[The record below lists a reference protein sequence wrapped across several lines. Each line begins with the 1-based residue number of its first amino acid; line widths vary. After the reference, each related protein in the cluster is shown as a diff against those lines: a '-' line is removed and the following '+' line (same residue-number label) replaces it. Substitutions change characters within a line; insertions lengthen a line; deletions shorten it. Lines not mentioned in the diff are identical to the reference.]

1 MNNKTKEGKFMK
13 KQCRPWIFITLTILA
28 VFNLLCYFSIRS
40 MWSGIIRYTFDAMP
54 YLLLTG
60 IMVTAL
66 GTTILVMHKKYP
78 RFIAVIT
85 GLVNLLFLGLDAYI
99 ISLTTEAAHYF
110 IREFLYGFAFIASLA
125 VILFLWFYL
134 PQKPWFQKKWMP
146 SLMLLILFACG
157 IMVLFDISLS
167 NKFTSTPVVYAVED
181 TYQIVFTTKAKGEAW
196 ITIDGKEYNDTFAGY
211 RHTENTIH
219 KVIVPMDILDSADE
233 YTLHT
238 RAMFL
243 RGPYCSLQGE
253 TISQSHNWKGVDTSD
268 GLNYYVLA
276 DTHNTQK
283 TPLAAASYFGEY
295 LDFLISAG
303 DNMSWIDREEDLLNF
318 HTLAGNIT
326 KGEIPVIYARGNHET
341 KGVLA
346 KDFHKYVGSKNGN
359 FYYTFRLQNIWG
371 IVLDLGEDH
380 GDDFVEYCG
389 ISKFDDYREEQTRF
403 LDEVLANAYHEFNAS
418 GIDYRIGICHI
429 PLTVKNQDDYVADIK
444 DAWVERLNQMKLT
457 IMYSGHQH
465 ELWFIDNNFENGSTL
480 TYVEEFSGKAKNNT
494 KRIMTAAEFPT
505 ILVSKRGE
513 SQSLL
518 DKEKVFDTGFI
529 GLAASVTDTQ
539 TIMQYTNEDGEIL
552 KDIRSPWFSDIIY
565 GEEIRVNNIK

>member
-1 MNNKTKEGKFMK
+1 MKEGILMK
-13 KQCRPWIFITLTILA
+13 KQCKSWIFNTLTLLA
-28 VFNLLCYFSIRS
+28 LFNLLCYFSIRA

-54 YLLLTG
+54 YLLLAG
-60 IMVTAL
+60 ITVTSL

-78 RFIAVIT
+78 RFIACIA
-85 GLVNLLFLGLDAYI
+85 GLVDILFLGLDVYI
-99 ISLTTEAAHYF
+99 ISLTTEATHYF
-110 IREFLYGFAFIASLA
+110 IREFLYGFAFIGGIGI
-125 VILFLWFYL
+125 ILFLWFYL
-134 PQKPWFQKKWMP
+134 PKQPWFQKKWMP
-146 SLMLLILFACG
+146 SLMLLLLFTCG
-157 IMVLFDISLS
+157 IILQFDITFN

-181 TYQIVFTTKAKGEAW
+181 TYQIVFTTKSKGEAW

-219 KVIVPMDILDSADE
+219 KITVPMDVLDSAGE
-233 YTLHT
+233 YTLYT
-238 RAMFL
+238 RAMYL

-253 TISQSHNWKGVDTSD
+253 TLSEVHRWKGVDTSD

-295 LDFLISAG
+295 LDFLISVG
-303 DNMSWIDREEDLLNF
+303 DNVSWIDREEDLLNF

-326 KGEIPVIYARGNHET
+326 NGEIPVIYARGNHET
-341 KGVLA
+341 KGVKA
-346 KDFHKYVGSKNGN
+346 KDFHNYVGSKNGN

-371 IVLDLGEDH
+371 IVLDIGEDH

-389 ISKFDDYREEQTRF
+389 ISKFDDYRDEQTAF
-403 LDEVLANAYHEFNAS
+403 LDQVLYHPGWEYDAP

-429 PLTVKNQDDYVADIK
+429 PLTIKNQDDYVADIK
-444 DAWVERLNQMKLT
+444 DAWIERLNQMKLT

-465 ELWFIDNNFENGSTL
+465 ELWFIDENFEAGSIL
-480 TYVEEFSGKAKNNT
+480 TNVEEFSGKSENN
-494 KRIMTAAEFPT
+494 KQRIMTSADFPT

-518 DKEKVFDTGFI
+518 DKEKIFDTGFI
-529 GLAASVTDTQ
+529 GLAVSVTDTQ
-539 TIMQYTNEDGEIL
+539 TIMQYTNENREVL
-552 KDIRSPWFSDIIY
+552 TDIRSPWFSDIIY

>member
-1 MNNKTKEGKFMK
+1 MK
-13 KQCRPWIFITLTILA
+13 KQCKPWIFILITLLTI
-28 VFNLLCYFSIRS
+28 FNLLCYFSIRA
-40 MWSGIIRYTFDAMP
+40 MWSGIIRYTIPSMP
-54 YLLLTG
+54 YLLLAG
-60 IMVTAL
+60 IIVTSL
-66 GTTILVMHKKYP
+66 GTTILTMQKKYP
-78 RFIAVIT
+78 RFIAVT
-85 GLVNLLFLGLDAYI
+85 AGLVDILFLGLDAYI
-99 ISLTTEAAHYF
+99 ISLTTEATHYF
-110 IREFLYGFAFIASLA
+110 IREFLYGFAFIGSLA

-134 PQKPWFQKKWMP
+134 PQKPWFKKKWMP
-146 SLMLLILFACG
+146 SLMLLLLLGCG
-157 IMVLFDISLS
+157 IVWLFDISFT

-181 TYQIVFTTKAKGEAW
+181 TYQIIFTTKAKGEAW
-196 ITIDGKEYNDTFAGY
+196 ITIDGEEYNDTFAGY

-219 KVIVPMDILDSADE
+219 KVTVPMEVLDSAGE

-238 RAMFL
+238 RAMYL
-243 RGPYCSLQGE
+243 RGPYCSLQGK
-253 TISQSHNWKGVDTSD
+253 TLTQTHNWKGVDSSD
-268 GLNYYVLA
+268 GLNYYVLG

-295 LDFLISAG
+295 LDFLISVG
-303 DNMSWIDREEDLLNF
+303 DNVSWIDREDDLLNF

-341 KGVLA
+341 KGVMA
-346 KDFHKYVGSKNGN
+346 KDFHNYVGSQNGN

-371 IVLDLGEDH
+371 IVLDIGEDH

-389 ISKFDDYREEQTRF
+389 ISKFDKYREEQTAF
-403 LDEVLANAYHEFNAS
+403 LDQVLLHPGWEFDAP

-429 PLTVKNQDDYVADIK
+429 PLTVKEQDDYVADIK

-465 ELWFIDNNFENGSTL
+465 ELWFIDENFKAGSTL
-480 TYVEEFSGKAKNNT
+480 TNVEEFSGKSDNNEE
-494 KRIMTAAEFPT
+494 RIMTAADFPT

-518 DKEKVFDTGFI
+518 DEEKVFDTGFI
-529 GLAASVTDTQ
+529 GLAVSVTDTQ
-539 TIMQYTNEDGEIL
+539 TILQYTNEDKEVLTG
-552 KDIRSPWFSDIIY
+552 IRSPWFSDIIY

>member
-1 MNNKTKEGKFMK
+1 MK
-13 KQCRPWIFITLTILA
+13 KQCKPLFFISMTALA
-28 VFNLLCYFSIRS
+28 IFNLLCYFSIRS

-54 YLLLTG
+54 YLLLLG
-60 IMVTAL
+60 IFVTAMGMVILTML
-66 GTTILVMHKKYP
+66 GRYP
-78 RFIAVIT
+78 RFPVFIAAT
-85 GLVNLLFLGLDAYI
+85 VNILFLGLDAYI
-99 ISLTTEAAHYF
+99 ISLTTEASHYF
-110 IREFLYGFAFIASLA
+110 IREFLYGVAFLGSLG

-134 PQKPWFQKKWMP
+134 PKAPWFRKKWMP
-146 SLMLLILFACG
+146 SLMLLLLFIGG
-157 IMVLFDISLS
+157 IIWKFDLS
-167 NKFTSTPVVYAVED
+167 FNNGFASTPVVYAVED

-196 ITIDGKEYNDTFAGY
+196 ITINGVEYNDTFAGY
-211 RHTENTIH
+211 RYTESTIH
-219 KVIVPMDILDSADE
+219 KVTVPMKALDNAGE
-233 YTLHT
+233 YTLYT
-238 RAMFL
+238 RAMYL

-253 TISQSHNWKGVDTSD
+253 TLSETHTWKGVDTSD

-295 LDFLISAG
+295 LDFLISVG
-303 DNMSWIDREEDLLNF
+303 DNVSWVDREEDLLNF

-341 KGVLA
+341 KGVMA
-346 KDFHKYVGSKNGN
+346 KDFHRYVGSKEGN

-371 IVLDLGEDH
+371 IVLDIGEDH

-389 ISKFDDYREEQTRF
+389 ISKFDQYREEQTAF
-403 LDEVLANAYHEFNAS
+403 LDQILFHSGREFDAT
-418 GIDYRIGICHI
+418 GIDYRIAVCHI

-444 DAWVERLNQMKLT
+444 DQWVERLNQMKLT

-465 ELWFIDNNFENGSTL
+465 ELWFIDENFEAGSTL
-480 TYVEEFSGKAKNNT
+480 TNVEEYSGKSENN
-494 KRIMTAAEFPT
+494 KQRIMTAATFST

-529 GLAASVTDTQ
+529 GVAASVTDTE
-539 TIMQYTNEDGEIL
+539 TVLQYTNEDMEVL
-552 KDIRSPWFSDIIY
+552 TDIRSPWFSDIIY

>member
-1 MNNKTKEGKFMK
+1 MK
-13 KQCRPWIFITLTILA
+13 KQCKPLFFISMTALA
-28 VFNLLCYFSIRS
+28 IFNLLCYFSIRS

-54 YLLLTG
+54 YLLLLG
-60 IMVTAL
+60 IFVTAMGMVILTML
-66 GTTILVMHKKYP
+66 GRYSRFP
-78 RFIAVIT
+78 AFIAAT
-85 GLVNLLFLGLDAYI
+85 VNILFLGLDAYI
-99 ISLTTEAAHYF
+99 ISLTTEASHYF
-110 IREFLYGFAFIASLA
+110 IREFLYGVAFLGGLG

-134 PQKPWFQKKWMP
+134 PKEPWFRKKWMP
-146 SLMLLILFACG
+146 SLMLLLLFIGG
-157 IMVLFDISLS
+157 IIWKFDLS
-167 NKFTSTPVVYAVED
+167 FNNGFASTPVVYAVED

-196 ITIDGKEYNDTFAGY
+196 ITINGVEYNDTFAGY
-211 RHTENTIH
+211 RYTESTIH
-219 KVIVPMDILDSADE
+219 KVTVPMKALDNAGE
-233 YTLHT
+233 YTLYT
-238 RAMFL
+238 RAMYL

-253 TISQSHNWKGVDTSD
+253 TLSETHTWKGVDTSD

-283 TPLAAASYFGEY
+283 TPLAAANYFGEY
-295 LDFLISAG
+295 LDFLISVG
-303 DNMSWIDREEDLLNF
+303 DNVSWIDREEDLLNF

-341 KGVLA
+341 KGVMA
-346 KDFHKYVGSKNGN
+346 KDFHRYVGSKEGN

-371 IVLDLGEDH
+371 IVLDIGEDH

-389 ISKFDDYREEQTRF
+389 ISKFDQYREKQTAF
-403 LDEVLANAYHEFNAS
+403 LDQVLFHSGREFDAT
-418 GIDYRIGICHI
+418 GIDYRIAVCHI

-444 DAWVERLNQMKLT
+444 DQWVERLNQMKLT

-465 ELWFIDNNFENGSTL
+465 ELWFIDENFEAGSTL
-480 TYVEEFSGKAKNNT
+480 TNVEEYSGKSENN
-494 KRIMTAAEFPT
+494 KQRIMTAATFPT

-529 GLAASVTDTQ
+529 GVAASVTDTE
-539 TIMQYTNEDGEIL
+539 TILQYTNEDMEVL
-552 KDIRSPWFSDIIY
+552 TDIRSPWFSDIIY